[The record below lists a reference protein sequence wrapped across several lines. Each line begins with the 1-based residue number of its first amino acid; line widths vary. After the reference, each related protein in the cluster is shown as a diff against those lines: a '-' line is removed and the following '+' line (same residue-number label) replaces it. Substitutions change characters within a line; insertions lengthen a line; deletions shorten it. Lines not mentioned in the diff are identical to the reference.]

1 MSDSE
6 DTVVCPLCQVRV
18 PAVGGGDALQL
29 HYLTSC
35 SGYDKGKINSLQDDR
50 FFYANF
56 TVSSESARPKA
67 AAKTG
72 YSSSANIYSTNETA
86 GLSSSA
92 AAVGGASP
100 YGMGS
105 ATATGSTSVEASAGP
120 SSSSGGP
127 SDDTTSSVQFMWQP
141 LSDISY
147 PTITLL
153 ASFKVSG
160 SVDIANV
167 YVVNQQNWLQMLQIV
182 LLFDLGMLC
191 AVSTCT

>member
-1 MSDSE
+1 M
-6 DTVVCPLCQVRV
+6 
-18 PAVGGGDALQL
+18 
-29 HYLTSC
+29 
-35 SGYDKGKINSLQDDR
+35 
-50 FFYANF
+50 
-56 TVSSESARPKA
+56 SSELSRPKA

-72 YSSSANIYSTNETA
+72 YSSSANIHTTNGTV

-92 AAVGGASP
+92 AALGGASP
-100 YGMGS
+100 YGTGS
-105 ATATGSTSVEASAGP
+105 TTASGSTSVEVSAGP
-120 SSSSGGP
+120 SITSEGP

-167 YVVNQQNWLQMLQIV
+167 HVVN
-182 LLFDLGMLC
+182 
-191 AVSTCT
+191 